1 MSDRTRA
8 LARPQ
13 FYGALSRPT
22 SERKTTMETKI
33 DEVTKDDFFDSGD
46 TLILDDDSEIDGD
59 CNESQSCRGDEP
71 SPTQD
76 LPEDIG

>member
-1 MSDRTRA
+1 
-8 LARPQ
+8 
-13 FYGALSRPT
+13 
-22 SERKTTMETKI
+22 METKI